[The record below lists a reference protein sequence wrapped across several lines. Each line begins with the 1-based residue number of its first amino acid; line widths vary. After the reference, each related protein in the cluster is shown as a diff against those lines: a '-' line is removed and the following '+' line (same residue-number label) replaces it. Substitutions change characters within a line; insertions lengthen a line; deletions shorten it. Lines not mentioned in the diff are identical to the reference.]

1 MTSPSTTLTATPA
14 ASSGT
19 ASTMG
24 CSPNGYLTANNKTNT
39 AGSDSSTAAAGNAT
53 SSAIGNFG
61 SCTPLKYNSVLG
73 LMVEKRLL
81 SNQWTKV
88 GSHSLEVTRSAE
100 DCIPVASY
108 SHGSADNIAVIAQFV
123 G

>member
-1 MTSPSTTLTATPA
+1 MTSPSTSLTATPA

-24 CSPNGYLTANNKTNT
+24 CSPNGYLMANNKTNT

-61 SCTPLKYNSVLG
+61 SCTPPQIQFGVGFDGRKETAFEPVDKS
-73 LMVEKRLL
+73 RLTL
-81 SNQWTKV
+81 P
-88 GSHSLEVTRSAE
+88 GSYPF
-100 DCIPVASY
+100 C
-108 SHGSADNIAVIAQFV
+108 
-123 G
+123 